1 MRYAVNDGLSN
12 TVMHKNNFGRVRT
25 KKGYLIC
32 FVGVDGSGKTTHAKS
47 LLSFLMQNGFSCMYF
62 WGAFQ
67 LIFSYSFFA
76 LTKILGYWKETKKD
90 AYTDPL
96 EFAHE
101 RIRQKLGSIWRLF
114 IFIDFQIKVL
124 RIRIFLAC
132 KKIVVCD
139 RYAYDILMELQLSQ
153 LYNNRFGK
161 LLCRTVPKPSVTF
174 LLDAPQTVV
183 ATRRPITIE
192 NLSAKREILTNMARI
207 YNFVIVNSANEF
219 LRNRDLI
226 RTTIMLHHRDAFQE
240 VVTKQIEHT
249 LNM

>member
-1 MRYAVNDGLSN
+1 MR
-12 TVMHKNNFGRVRT
+12 HKNDFSRIRAR
-25 KKGYLIC
+25 KGYLIC

-47 LLSFLMQNGFSCMYF
+47 LLSYLMQNGFSCTYI
-62 WGAFQ
+62 WGAFRP
-67 LIFSYSFFA
+67 IFSYSFFA

-96 EFAHE
+96 EFAPE
-101 RIRQKLGSIWRLF
+101 RVRQKLGNILRLL

-124 RIRIFLAC
+124 RIRIFLAY

-153 LYNNRFGK
+153 LYNDRFGR
-161 LLCRTVPKPSVTF
+161 LLCRTVPKPFVTF
-174 LLDAPQTVV
+174 LLDAPQAIV
-183 ATRRPITIE
+183 ASRRPITIE

-219 LRNRDLI
+219 LRNRNLI
-226 RTTIMLHHRDAFQE
+226 RTTIMLHHRDALQK

-249 LNM
+249 LDM